1 MKYQK
6 LRWIIIGA
14 VIVLLAGAGFAL
26 RFLPTKIAQ
35 SPVAKTAINNPVWP
49 ADAIEPAPYPAA
61 EGKVVLPEITTP
73 GFFVDND
80 FNISFHYPKDW
91 VYSRDDRAD
100 ILSVHFINADGA
112 EMMQFL
118 MPGPDTGF
126 EETANIKEI
135 KLTAADGSLIGG
147 QFMRACLVDTCDK
160 TRGSFSAFAN
170 WRNAL
175 FYVDASEA
183 QGTPAEAA
191 HMRQFEDVLRSL
203 NIVNNNQKNSA
214 DSATLFGEIK
224 SLNKAGEKIEAV
236 IQLDEWVKGQD
247 DQEQAALVDGQCT
260 LQQIESDTC
269 LNNAFYLRKTDK
281 TITLQVDNNGDIETY
296 AREPRGGMLASPKT
310 GNIYMEGISLEKFV
324 EWYEQQT
331 YLKET
336 PYYFSTNNGVIVAIK
351 EQYVP

>member
-6 LRWIIIGA
+6 LRWIIIVA
-14 VIVLLAGAGFAL
+14 AIILLAGAGFAL
-26 RFLPTKIAQ
+26 RFFSTKNAELPA
-35 SPVAKTAINNPVWP
+35 AKTAINKPAWPDDIAESASHPATEHSVVW
-49 ADAIEPAPYPAA
+49 
-61 EGKVVLPEITTP
+61 PEITTP

-100 ILSVHFINADGA
+100 FLSVHFKNADGA
-112 EMMQFL
+112 EMMQFQ

-135 KLTAADGSLIGG
+135 KLTADDGSSVGG
-147 QFMRACLVDTCDK
+147 QFMRPCSSDNCDK
-160 TRGSFSAFAN
+160 TKGPFSAFAN

-175 FYVDASEA
+175 FYVNASET

-203 NIVNNNQKNSA
+203 NTANNNPTNSVG
-214 DSATLFGEIK
+214 SATLFGEIK
-224 SLNKAGEKIEAV
+224 SLNKDGEKIEAV
-236 IQLDEWVKGQD
+236 IKLDEWVKGQD

-260 LQQIESDTC
+260 LEQIETSAC
-269 LNNAFYLRKTDK
+269 LGDPFYLRKTDK
-281 TITLQVDNNGDIETY
+281 TITLQVDNKGDIEVY

-310 GNIYMEGISLEKFV
+310 GNIYMEKISLEKFV

-336 PYYFSTNNGVIVAIK
+336 PYYFTTKNGVITAIK